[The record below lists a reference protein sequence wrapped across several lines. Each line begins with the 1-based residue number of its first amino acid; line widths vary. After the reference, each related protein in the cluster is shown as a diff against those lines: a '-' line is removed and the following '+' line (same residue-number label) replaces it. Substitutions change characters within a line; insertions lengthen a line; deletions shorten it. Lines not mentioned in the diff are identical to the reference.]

1 MQLPE
6 DVTGLPLPVFE
17 RFITEVKQKIIK
29 MLQVINNLSL
39 TLTKTIIFK
48 KQELWIQSLHRG
60 HLNTM
65 ILDSNHQSSIM
76 GALHVTGV
84 ETAHLWISEHFWAC
98 AKSYYLEKALTKL
111 CPCEI
116 KEISHLLPGRQFSL
130 LKDSKLI
137 STWSLVLFPKR
148 INKHYLP
155 YLQK

>member
-17 RFITEVKQKIIK
+17 GFITEVKQKIIK

-65 ILDSNHQSSIM
+65 LLDSNHQSSIM

-84 ETAHLWISEHFWAC
+84 ETAHL
-98 AKSYYLEKALTKL
+98 
-111 CPCEI
+111 
-116 KEISHLLPGRQFSL
+116 
-130 LKDSKLI
+130 
-137 STWSLVLFPKR
+137 
-148 INKHYLP
+148 
-155 YLQK
+155 